1 MKRRFISILKLTG
14 QVAIVFAFINMS
26 ASCMSMKH
34 NMKVDMTDRG
44 PGVVLIK
51 CDKFSPGSITVPV
64 NSTVTWTNKDWW
76 PHTVTSDN
84 GLFESGKIKSGKIF
98 SHKFVS
104 TGTYNYHCKIHEH
117 MIAKVIV
124 K

>member
-1 MKRRFISILKLTG
+1 MKT
-14 QVAIVFAFINMS
+14 
-26 ASCMSMKH
+26 
-34 NMKVDMTDRG
+34 DMTDHG

-51 CDKFSPGSITVPV
+51 HDNFSPGSITVPV

-76 PHTVTSDN
+76 PHTVTSDAN
-84 GLFESGKIKSGKIF
+84 FFESGKLKCRKTF
-98 SHKFVS
+98 SHKFDA